1 MQWPTKNELKKFRE
15 IKTGKQVDI
24 GHNAKIS
31 IYDAALHKDEEG
43 EVDLLDPEME
53 FYSEDEKSK
62 NLNYIISDNADASN
76 AASPAPSCSFCYKS
90 TLFGAHR
97 Y

>member
-1 MQWPTKNELKKFRE
+1 MIVVVHRQRKSKSKVLQWPTKNELKKFRE

-53 FYSEDEKSK
+53 FPAKVSATPRQKADK
-62 NLNYIISDNADASN
+62 NRRCPRA
-76 AASPAPSCSFCYKS
+76 
-90 TLFGAHR
+90 
-97 Y
+97 